1 MSRSAA
7 RASMAGRG
15 GADGLGL
22 VTDPRLGEGA
32 LGLAFGAGD
41 ALVLAREGSLAGGL
55 GGVGEHPMR
64 TTRQSAATARRIP
77 RPYVAGKQALT
88 RASERPSGSQD
99 A

>member
-22 VTDPRLGEGA
+22 VTDLRLGEGA

-41 ALVLAREGSLAGGL
+41 ALALAGDGSPAGGL

-77 RPYVAGKQALT
+77 RPYVAG
-88 RASERPSGSQD
+88 
-99 A
+99 